1 MNTSGFPGRSHK
13 NGCNLRYGTNHQS
26 RRSGTALGRAFPG
39 LTAGATDTLV
49 PRPHLE
55 AIGLR
60 PKGQRTYQLA
70 DGSDLVMD
78 VTVATLEVMGEHVGG
93 TVLFGEPGTEPQL
106 GATAL
111 LSAGIEVDPVNQRL
125 KKLPSVRLKTVA

>member
-1 MNTSGFPGRSHK
+1 MGATYVTVRI
-13 NGCNLRYGTNHQS
+13 TNPADSEQHWE
-26 RRSGTALGRAFPG
+26 G
-39 LTAGATDTLV
+39 LFLVDTGATDTLV

-78 VTVATLEVMGEHVGG
+78 VTTADIGFMGEHVGG
-93 TVLFGEPGTEPQL
+93 TVLFGEPGAEPLL
-106 GATAL
+106 GVTAL
-111 LSAGIEVDPVNQRL
+111 ESVGIEVDPLNQQL
-125 KKLPSVRLKTVA
+125 KRIPAVRLKTVA

>member
-1 MNTSGFPGRSHK
+1 MGAIHARV
-13 NGCNLRYGTNHQS
+13 RVTNPADA
-26 RRSGTALGRAFPG
+26 RKYWEG
-39 LTAGATDTLV
+39 LFLVDTGATDTLV
-49 PRPHLE
+49 PRPYLE
-55 AIGLR
+55 SIGLK
-60 PKGQRTYQLA
+60 PRTTRVYTLE
-70 DGSDLVMD
+70 DGSEISVD